1 MRRSKGF
8 TLLELV
14 IVVVVL
20 ALVSVTSAPRIL
32 GFFSDGRVAKLK
44 EIEAVM
50 KTGSDIVFSK
60 ALTQGLENQCYT
72 YIDDIYTCNGYP
84 TAHRDNV
91 LRSFNIDAEQVYVT
105 NKGSDAAGREAFIG
119 VTKDNV
125 WHKKCYVYY
134 KDAVS
139 GGSVTVAS
147 FTEDC

>member
-72 YIDDIYTCNGYP
+72 YIDDIYICNGYP

-119 VTKDNV
+119 FTKDNV

>member
-119 VTKDNV
+119 FTKDNV

-139 GGSVTVAS
+139 DGSVTVAS

>member
-1 MRRSKGF
+1 M
-8 TLLELV
+8 
-14 IVVVVL
+14 
-20 ALVSVTSAPRIL
+20 
-32 GFFSDGRVAKLK
+32 AKLK

-60 ALTQGLENQCYT
+60 VLTQVAENQCYT

-119 VTKDNV
+119 FTKDNV

>member
-20 ALVSVTSAPRIL
+20 YLVSVTSAPRIL

-60 ALTQGLENQCYT
+60 L
-72 YIDDIYTCNGYP
+72 
-84 TAHRDNV
+84 
-91 LRSFNIDAEQVYVT
+91 
-105 NKGSDAAGREAFIG
+105 
-119 VTKDNV
+119 
-125 WHKKCYVYY
+125 
-134 KDAVS
+134 
-139 GGSVTVAS
+139 
-147 FTEDC
+147 

>member
-8 TLLELV
+8 TLLGLV

-119 VTKDNV
+119 FTKDNV

-139 GGSVTVAS
+139 GGSVTVTS

>member
-14 IVVVVL
+14 IVAVVL
-20 ALVSVTSAPRIL
+20 VLVSVTSAPRIL

-119 VTKDNV
+119 FTKDNV

>member
-119 VTKDNV
+119 FTKDNV

-147 FTEDC
+147 VTEDC

>member
-105 NKGSDAAGREAFIG
+105 NKGSDAAGREASIG
-119 VTKDNV
+119 FTKDNV

>member
-8 TLLELV
+8 TLLEQV

-20 ALVSVTSAPRIL
+20 TLVSVTSAPRIL

-72 YIDDIYTCNGYP
+72 YIDDIYTCKGYP

-119 VTKDNV
+119 FTKDNV

-134 KDAVS
+134 IKRKS
-139 GGSVTVAS
+139 GFEAA
-147 FTEDC
+147 F

>member
-1 MRRSKGF
+1 MRRSTGF

-119 VTKDNV
+119 FTKDNV

>member
-60 ALTQGLENQCYT
+60 ALTQGLENKCYT
-72 YIDDIYTCNGYP
+72 YIDDICTCNGYP

-119 VTKDNV
+119 FTKDNV

>member
-1 MRRSKGF
+1 M
-8 TLLELV
+8 
-14 IVVVVL
+14 
-20 ALVSVTSAPRIL
+20 
-32 GFFSDGRVAKLK
+32 AKLK

-60 ALTQGLENQCYT
+60 VPDSKSLENQCYT

-119 VTKDNV
+119 FTKDNV

>member
-105 NKGSDAAGREAFIG
+105 YKGSDAAGREAFIG
-119 VTKDNV
+119 FTKDNV

>member
-119 VTKDNV
+119 FRKDNV

>member
-20 ALVSVTSAPRIL
+20 VLVSVTSAPRIL

-60 ALTQGLENQCYT
+60 A
-72 YIDDIYTCNGYP
+72 
-84 TAHRDNV
+84 
-91 LRSFNIDAEQVYVT
+91 
-105 NKGSDAAGREAFIG
+105 
-119 VTKDNV
+119 
-125 WHKKCYVYY
+125 
-134 KDAVS
+134 
-139 GGSVTVAS
+139 
-147 FTEDC
+147 

>member
-14 IVVVVL
+14 IIVVVL
-20 ALVSVTSAPRIL
+20 TLVSVTSAPRIL
-32 GFFSDGRVAKLK
+32 VFFSDGRVAKLK

-72 YIDDIYTCNGYP
+72 YIDDIYTCNGFP

-119 VTKDNV
+119 FTKDNV